1 MKAIT
6 RLGHIGAFLIMLAL
20 PATVHAQD
28 FTYASNEDG
37 TLTITGYRGS
47 QGPVTIPSKISGLAV
62 TGIENAAFRYS
73 SLTSV
78 TIPDGVASIGQE
90 AFAFC
95 TRLTGVEIPSSIT
108 NIANL
113 AFAHCTRLAE
123 VRFKGDAPGLGTE
136 VFKLDDNAT
145 VYCLSN
151 TAGWGKELGGRPT
164 AIWSQQATTNG
175 AAR

>member
-28 FTYASNEDG
+28 FTYESNKDG

-47 QGPVTIPSKISGLAV
+47 KGPVTIPSKISGLAV
-62 TGIENAAFRYS
+62 TGIENSAFRYS

-78 TIPDGVASIGQE
+78 TIPDGVASIGQK

-95 TRLTGVEIPSSIT
+95 TRLTRVAMPSSIT
-108 NIANL
+108 NIGNL

-123 VRFKGDAPGLGTE
+123 VRFKGDAPGLGSD
-136 VFKLDDNAT
+136 VFKLDDKAT
-145 VYCLSN
+145 IYCLPN
-151 TAGWGKELGGRPT
+151 TTGWGKEFDGRPT
-164 AIWSQQATTNG
+164 AVWSQQATTNG
-175 AAR
+175 ATR